1 MLFHH
6 FLLKRE
12 HKVIKAFSRESIKT
26 YHGSR
31 RPLSMQNKQPR
42 IGIFVCECGGNIG
55 DVVDV
60 KAVIDTVKN
69 WPDVAVAKFHKYLCS
84 KPAQE
89 IIADSIRK
97 DNLDRVVVASCTPR
111 MHLATFQSVLERA
124 GLNPFM
130 LEFVNIREQDSWI
143 LGPHPSAEATKKA
156 ISLIHGG
163 YERSRELEPLQTV
176 SEKGSREILIVGG
189 GIAGITAALELGY
202 LGYKV
207 HLVERK
213 PSIGGNMAKLTKV
226 FPTLD
231 CAQCILT
238 PRMAEV
244 GRNPNVALYSYAEV
258 QEVSG
263 RPGNYDVRVLMKPR
277 GVDLQKCR
285 NCGVCAKVCPV
296 IVSDEFNEGLAQRKA
311 AYQEFPQAVPSAY
324 TIDFQACTKCRKCE
338 QLCPAKAI
346 SIDDKGMTVDLHV
359 GGIIM
364 ATGYQLHD
372 AKRLETYGYGTYK
385 DVITMMQLERLVSA
399 TGPTGGYVKRADGK
413 DVKRMAM
420 LLCAGSRDKN
430 YIPYCSRICCMYALK
445 QAFVLKKMLGI
456 DVTVYYTDI
465 RATGKGYE
473 DLYWRDQ
480 EAGVSFIRGKVA
492 EVYRNASTDKLV
504 VVAEDSLSGELTND
518 EFDLVGLATPM
529 VPPSGLKELAD
540 KMKVATGEDGFIT
553 EKHPKLDPVDSLVTG
568 IYACGCAL
576 SPKDVRDTVSD
587 GLGAAAKAALFLKS
601 DYVTTSPE
609 KAFVLTDLCN
619 GCQACVPI
627 CPANAIGMQNGKAV
641 INPFMCTG
649 CGACIPVCPQEAIDF
664 KNATAKQV
672 LAQMRGVLTDKDS
685 GEVRI
690 LAFVDKNVG
699 YTGMDFLGLD
709 RAKYPENIRIVPV
722 PTTAILGKKLVLSA
736 FAYGADGVLVIEGS
750 EEIDEHF
757 TKKRMIDIGR
767 ELAQYGIEN
776 MRVRYSYVPLP
787 VYKKAAELFSMFTDR
802 IKKFGPLAEE
812 KRNSIRQKLQI

>member
-1 MLFHH
+1 ME
-6 FLLKRE
+6 K
-12 HKVIKAFSRESIKT
+12 KS
-26 YHGSR
+26 
-31 RPLSMQNKQPR
+31 PR

-60 KAVIDTVKN
+60 KSVVDTVKN
-69 WPDVAVAKFHKYLCS
+69 WPDVAVAKYHKYLCS

-89 IIADSIRK
+89 LILDSVKRE
-97 DNLDRVVVASCTPR
+97 NLDRVVVASCTPR
-111 MHLATFQSVLERA
+111 MHLATFQAVLERA

-130 LEFVNIREQDSWI
+130 LEFVNIREQDSWVH
-143 LGPHPSAEATKKA
+143 GPHPSAEATRKA
-156 ISLIHGG
+156 ISLIRGG
-163 YERSRELEPLQTV
+163 YERSQQLEALQTI

-244 GRNPNVALYSYAEV
+244 GRNPNVALYTYSEV

-263 RPGNYDVRVLMKPR
+263 RPGNYDVKVFMKPR

-285 NCGVCAKVCPV
+285 SCGVCAKVCPV
-296 IVSDEFNEGLAQRKA
+296 SCPDEFNEGLSQRKA
-311 AYQEFPQAVPSAY
+311 AYIEFPQAVPSAY
-324 TIDFQACTKCRKCE
+324 TIDFETCTKCGKCE

-346 SIDDKGMTVDLHV
+346 SLTDKGCTVDLHV

-364 ATGYQLHD
+364 ATGYQLYD
-372 AKRLETYGYGTYK
+372 AKKLETYGYGNYK
-385 DVITMMQLERLVSA
+385 DVITMMDLERFVSA
-399 TGPTGGYVKRADGK
+399 TGPTGGYVKRADGS
-413 DVKRMAM
+413 DVKKIGIV
-420 LLCAGSRDKN
+420 LCAGSRDKK

-456 DVTVYYTDI
+456 DVTIYYTDI

-473 DLYWRDQ
+473 DLYWRDE

-492 EVYRNASTDKLV
+492 EVYKDNKSGKLV
-504 VVAEDSLSGELTND
+504 AVAEDTITGETT
-518 EFDLVGLATPM
+518 EEQFDMIALATPM
-529 VPPSGLKELAD
+529 VPPAGLKELAE
-540 KMKVATGEDGFIT
+540 KMKVSIGEDGFIT

-568 IYACGCAL
+568 IFACGCAL

-587 GLGAAAKAALFLKS
+587 GLAASAKAALFLKS

-609 KAFVLTDLCN
+609 KAFVISDLCN
-619 GCQACVPI
+619 GCGACVPI
-627 CPANAIGMQNGKAV
+627 CPVKAISMQNGKAKV
-641 INPFMCTG
+641 DAFQCTG

-664 KNATAKQV
+664 KNATAKQIIAS
-672 LAQMRGVLTDKDS
+672 LRGVLEEKQS
-685 GEVRI
+685 GEVRVV
-690 LAFVDKNVG
+690 AFVDKNVG

-709 RAKYPENIRIVPV
+709 RTSYPENVRIIPV
-722 PTTAILGKKLVLSA
+722 PTTAILGLKHLLYA
-736 FAYGADGVLVIEGS
+736 FAYGADGVLVVEGTQ
-750 EEIDEHF
+750 EIDEKF
-757 TKKRMIDIGR
+757 TKKRMIDLGK
-767 ELAQYGIEN
+767 ELAKYGVEN

-802 IKKFGPLAEE
+802 IKKFGPLPEE
-812 KRNSIRQKLQI
+812 KRIAIREKLSA

>member
-1 MLFHH
+1 ME
-6 FLLKRE
+6 K
-12 HKVIKAFSRESIKT
+12 KS
-26 YHGSR
+26 
-31 RPLSMQNKQPR
+31 PR

-60 KAVIDTVKN
+60 KAVVDTVKN
-69 WPDVAVAKFHKYLCS
+69 WPDVATAKYHKYLCS

-89 IIADSIRK
+89 MILDAVK
-97 DNLDRVVVASCTPR
+97 KENLDRVVVASCTPR
-111 MHLATFQSVLERA
+111 MHLGTFQAVMERS

-130 LEFVNIREQDSWI
+130 LEFVNVREQDAWVH
-143 LGPHPSAEATKKA
+143 GPHSSLEATKKA
-156 ISLIHGG
+156 VSLIKGG
-163 YERSRELEPLQTV
+163 YERSRELEPLQTI
-176 SEKGSREILIVGG
+176 SEKGSREILIIGG

-244 GRNPNVALYSYAEV
+244 GRNPNVTLYTYGEV

-263 RPGNYDVRVLMKPR
+263 RPGNYDVKVFMKPR
-277 GVDLQKCR
+277 GVDVQKCR

-296 IVSDEFNEGLAQRKA
+296 SVSDEFNEGLSQRKA
-311 AYQEFPQAVPSAY
+311 AYIEFPQAVPSAY
-324 TIDFQACTKCRKCE
+324 VIDFKSCTKCEKCE
-338 QLCPAKAI
+338 KLCPAKAI
-346 SIDDKGMTVDLHV
+346 TLADQGSTVDLHV

-364 ATGYQLHD
+364 ATGYQLYD
-372 AKRLETYGYGTYK
+372 AKKLETFGYSTYK
-385 DVITMMQLERLVSA
+385 DVITMMDLERFVSA
-399 TGPTGGYVKRADGK
+399 TGPTSGYVKRADGT
-413 DVKRMAM
+413 DVKKMAIV
-420 LLCAGSRDKN
+420 LCAGSRDKN
-430 YIPYCSRICCMYALK
+430 YISYCSRICCMYALK

-456 DVTVYYTDI
+456 DVAIYYTDI

-480 EAGVSFIRGKVA
+480 EAGVTFIRGKIA
-492 EVYRNASTDKLV
+492 EVYKDNKTGKLV
-504 VVAEDSLSGELTND
+504 AVAEDTISGELTED
-518 EFDLVGLATPM
+518 QYDMIALATPM
-529 VPPSGLKELAD
+529 VSPEGLKELAD
-540 KMKVATGEDGFIT
+540 KMKVSIGEDGFIT
-553 EKHPKLDPVDSLVTG
+553 EKHPKLDPVDSLTTG
-568 IYACGCAL
+568 IFACGCAL

-587 GLGAAAKAALFLKS
+587 GLGASAKAALFLKS

-609 KAFVLTDLCN
+609 KAYVIADLCN
-619 GCQACVPI
+619 GCNACVPI
-627 CPANAIGMQNGKAV
+627 CPTKAITMQDGKAK
-641 INPFMCTG
+641 IDPFQCTG

-664 KNATAKQV
+664 KNATTKQV
-672 LAQMRGVLTDKDS
+672 IASIRGVLAEKS
-685 GEVRI
+685 PGEIRI
-690 LAFVDKNVG
+690 VAFVDKNVG

-709 RAKYPENIRIVPV
+709 RTNYPENVRIVSV
-722 PTTAILGKKLVLSA
+722 PTTAILGLKHLLYA
-736 FAYGADGVLVIEGS
+736 FAYGADGVLVIEGIQ
-750 EEIDEHF
+750 EIDEKF
-757 TKKRMIDIGR
+757 TKKRMIDLGR
-767 ELAQYGIEN
+767 ELAKYGVEN

-812 KRNSIRQKLQI
+812 KRNAMKQKLSI

>member
-1 MLFHH
+1 ME
-6 FLLKRE
+6 K
-12 HKVIKAFSRESIKT
+12 KS
-26 YHGSR
+26 
-31 RPLSMQNKQPR
+31 PR

-60 KAVIDTVKN
+60 KSVVDTVKS
-69 WPDVAVAKFHKYLCS
+69 WPDVAVAKYHKYLCS

-89 IIADSIRK
+89 LILDSVK
-97 DNLDRVVVASCTPR
+97 KENLDRVVVASCTPR
-111 MHLATFQSVLERA
+111 MHLATFQAVLERA

-130 LEFVNIREQDSWI
+130 LEFVNIREQDSWVH
-143 LGPHPSAEATKKA
+143 GPHPSAEATRKA
-156 ISLIHGG
+156 ISLIRGG
-163 YERSRELEPLQTV
+163 YERSQQLEALQTI

-244 GRNPNVALYSYAEV
+244 GRNPNVALYTYSEV

-263 RPGNYDVRVLMKPR
+263 RPGNYDVKVFMKPR

-285 NCGVCAKVCPV
+285 SCGVCAKVCPV
-296 IVSDEFNEGLAQRKA
+296 FCPDEFNEGLSQRKA
-311 AYQEFPQAVPSAY
+311 AYVEFPQAVPSAY
-324 TIDFQACTKCRKCE
+324 TIDFETCTKCGKCE
-338 QLCPAKAI
+338 QLCPAKAV
-346 SIDDKGMTVDLHV
+346 SLTDKGCTVDLHV

-364 ATGYQLHD
+364 ATGYQLYD
-372 AKRLETYGYGTYK
+372 AKKLETYGYGNYK
-385 DVITMMQLERLVSA
+385 DVITMMDLERLVSA
-399 TGPTGGYVKRADGK
+399 TGPTGGYVKRADGS
-413 DVKRMAM
+413 DVKKIGIV
-420 LLCAGSRDKN
+420 LCAGSRDKN

-456 DVTVYYTDI
+456 DVTIYYTDI

-473 DLYWRDQ
+473 DLYWRDE

-492 EVYRNASTDKLV
+492 EVYKDNKSGKLV
-504 VVAEDSLSGELTND
+504 ALAEDTITGETT
-518 EFDLVGLATPM
+518 EEQFDMIALATPM
-529 VPPSGLKELAD
+529 VPPAGLKELAE
-540 KMKVATGEDGFIT
+540 KMKVSIGEDGFIT

-568 IYACGCAL
+568 IFACGCAL

-587 GLGAAAKAALFLKS
+587 GLGASAKAALFLKS

-609 KAFVLTDLCN
+609 KAFVISDLCN
-619 GCQACVPI
+619 GCGVCVPI
-627 CPANAIGMQNGKAV
+627 CPVNAISMQNGKAKV
-641 INPFMCTG
+641 DAFQCTG

-664 KNATAKQV
+664 KNATAKQIIAS
-672 LAQMRGVLTDKDS
+672 LRGVLEEKQP
-685 GEVRI
+685 GEVRVV
-690 LAFVDKNVG
+690 AFADKNVG

-709 RAKYPENIRIVPV
+709 RTNYPENVRIIPV
-722 PTTAILGKKLVLSA
+722 PTTAILGLKHLLYA
-736 FAYGADGVLVIEGS
+736 FAYGADGVLVVEGTQ
-750 EEIDEHF
+750 EIDEKF
-757 TKKRMIDIGR
+757 TKKRMIDLGK
-767 ELAQYGIEN
+767 ELAKYGVEN

-802 IKKFGPLAEE
+802 IKKFGPLTEE
-812 KRNSIRQKLQI
+812 KRNAIKKKLSA

>member
-1 MLFHH
+1 ME
-6 FLLKRE
+6 K
-12 HKVIKAFSRESIKT
+12 
-26 YHGSR
+26 
-31 RPLSMQNKQPR
+31 KQPR

-55 DVVDV
+55 EVVDV
-60 KAVIDTVKN
+60 KSVVETIKK
-69 WPDVAVAKFHKYLCS
+69 WQDVTVAKFHKYLCS

-89 IIADSIRK
+89 MIADAIKKES
-97 DNLDRVVVASCTPR
+97 LDRVVVASCTPR
-111 MHLATFQSVLERA
+111 MHLATFQSVLERN

-156 ISLIHGG
+156 ISLIRGG

-244 GRNPNVALYSYAEV
+244 GRNPNVSLYTYAEV

-263 RPGNYDVRVLMKPR
+263 RPGNYDVKVRMKPR
-277 GVDLQKCR
+277 GVDVQKCR
-285 NCGVCAKVCPV
+285 SCGVCTKVCPV
-296 IVSDEFNEGLAQRKA
+296 TVPDEFNEGLSNRKA
-311 AYQEFPQAVPSAY
+311 AYVEFPQAVPSAY
-324 TIDFQACTKCRKCE
+324 VIDFKSCTKCLKCE

-346 SIDDKGMTVDLHV
+346 SIADQGSTIDLHV
-359 GGIIM
+359 GGIII
-364 ATGYQLHD
+364 ATGYQLYD
-372 AKRLETYGYGTYK
+372 ARNLTTYGYGTYK
-385 DVITMMQLERLVSA
+385 DVITMMDLERMVSA
-399 TGPTGGYVKRADGK
+399 TGPTSGYVKRADGSG
-413 DVKRMAM
+413 VKRMAI

-430 YIPYCSRICCMYALK
+430 YISYCSRICCMYSLK

-456 DVTVYYTDI
+456 DVTIYYTDI

-492 EVYRNASTDKLV
+492 EVYKNSKTGKLV
-504 VVAEDSLSGELTND
+504 VVAEDTLTGNMTEE

-529 VPPSGLKELAD
+529 IPPSESKELAE
-540 KMKVATGEDGFIT
+540 KMRVATGEDGFIT
-553 EKHPKLDPVDSLVTG
+553 ERHPKLDPVDSLVTG
-568 IYACGCAL
+568 IFACGCAL

-587 GLGAAAKAALFLKS
+587 GLGASAKAALFLKS

-609 KAFVLTDLCN
+609 KAYVITDLCN
-619 GCQACVPI
+619 GCKACVPI
-627 CPANAIGMQNGKAV
+627 CPTNAINMPGEKAK
-641 INPFMCTG
+641 IDPFQCSG
-649 CGACIPVCPQEAIDF
+649 CGACIPVCPQEAIDLRNSTM
-664 KNATAKQV
+664 KQLNAQ
-672 LAQMRGVLTDKDS
+672 LRGVLADKEA
-685 GEVRI
+685 GEVRVV
-690 LAFVDKNVG
+690 AFVDKNVG

-709 RAKYPENIRIVPV
+709 RTSYPENIRIVPV
-722 PTTAILGKKLVLSA
+722 PTTALLGKKLLLSA
-736 FAYGADGVLVIEGS
+736 FAYGADGILVIEGTQ
-750 EEIDEHF
+750 EIDEKF
-757 TKKRMIDIGR
+757 TKKRMIDMGR

-776 MRVRYSYVPLP
+776 MRMRYSYVPLP

-802 IKKFGPLAEE
+802 IKKFGPLQEE
-812 KRNSIRQKLQI
+812 KRNAIKQKLG

>member
-1 MLFHH
+1 ME
-6 FLLKRE
+6 K
-12 HKVIKAFSRESIKT
+12 KS
-26 YHGSR
+26 
-31 RPLSMQNKQPR
+31 PR

-60 KAVIDTVKN
+60 KSVVETVKN
-69 WPDVAVAKFHKYLCS
+69 WPDVAAAKYHKYLCS

-89 IIADSIRK
+89 MILDSVKK

-111 MHLATFQSVLERA
+111 MHLGTFQAVMERS

-130 LEFVNIREQDSWI
+130 LEFVNIREQDSWVH
-143 LGPHPSAEATKKA
+143 GPHASPEATKKA
-156 ISLIHGG
+156 ISLIKGG
-163 YERSRELEPLQTV
+163 YERSRELEPLQTI

-244 GRNPNVALYSYAEV
+244 GRNPNVNLYTYGEV
-258 QEVSG
+258 QELSG
-263 RPGNYDVRVLMKPR
+263 RPGNYDVKISMKPR
-277 GVDLQKCR
+277 GVDIQKCR

-296 IVSDEFNEGLAQRKA
+296 SVPDEFNEGLAQRKA
-311 AYQEFPQAVPSAY
+311 AYIEFPQAVPSAY
-324 TIDFQACTKCRKCE
+324 VIDFKSCTKCGKCE
-338 QLCPAKAI
+338 KLCPAKAI
-346 SIDDKGMTVDLHV
+346 TLADQGSTIDLHV

-364 ATGYQLHD
+364 ATGYQLYD
-372 AKRLETYGYGTYK
+372 AKKLETFGYGTYK
-385 DVITMMQLERLVSA
+385 DVITMMDLERFISA
-399 TGPTGGYVKRADGK
+399 TGPTGGYIKRADGT
-413 DVKRMAM
+413 DVKKAAIV
-420 LLCAGSRDKN
+420 LCAGSRDKN

-445 QAFVLKKMLGI
+445 QAFILKKMLGI
-456 DVTVYYTDI
+456 DVTIYYTDI

-480 EAGVSFIRGKVA
+480 EAGVTFVRGKIA
-492 EVYRNASTDKLV
+492 EVYKDSKTGKLV
-504 VVAEDSLSGELTND
+504 AVAEDTISSELTED
-518 EFDLVGLATPM
+518 QFDMIALATPM
-529 VPPSGLKELAD
+529 VAPEGLKELAE
-540 KMKVATGEDGFIT
+540 KMKVSIGEDGFIT
-553 EKHPKLDPVDSLVTG
+553 EKHPKLDPVDSLTAG
-568 IYACGCAL
+568 IYACGCAI

-587 GLGAAAKAALFLKS
+587 GLAASAKAALFLKS

-609 KAFVLTDLCN
+609 KAFVITDLCN
-619 GCQACVPI
+619 GCAGCVPI
-627 CPANAIGMQNGKAV
+627 CPTKAITMQDGKAK
-641 INPFMCTG
+641 IDPFQCTG

-664 KNATAKQV
+664 KNATTKQV
-672 LAQMRGVLTDKDS
+672 IATLRGVLAEKQP
-685 GEVRI
+685 GEVRV

-709 RAKYPENIRIVPV
+709 RTNYPENIRIVTV
-722 PTTAILGKKLVLSA
+722 PTTAILGLKHLLYA
-736 FAYGADGVLVIEGS
+736 FAYGADGVLVIEGTQ
-750 EEIDEHF
+750 EIDEKF
-757 TKKRMIDIGR
+757 TKKRLIDLGR
-767 ELAQYGIEN
+767 ELAKYGIEN

-787 VYKKAAELFSMFTDR
+787 VYKKAAELFAMFTDR
-802 IKKFGPLAEE
+802 IKKFGPLAED
-812 KRNSIRQKLQI
+812 KRNAIKQKLSV

>member
-1 MLFHH
+1 ME
-6 FLLKRE
+6 K
-12 HKVIKAFSRESIKT
+12 KPPK
-26 YHGSR
+26 
-31 RPLSMQNKQPR
+31 

-60 KAVIDTVKN
+60 KSVVDTVKS
-69 WPDVAVAKFHKYLCS
+69 WEGVASAKYHKYLCS

-89 IIADSIRK
+89 MILDAVK
-97 DNLDRVVVASCTPR
+97 KENLDRVVVASCTPR

-130 LEFVNIREQDSWI
+130 LEFVNIREEDSWVH
-143 LGPHPSAEATKKA
+143 GPHASPEATKKA
-156 ISLIHGG
+156 VSLIRGG
-163 YERSRELEPLQTV
+163 YERVKELEPLQPV
-176 SEKGSREILIVGG
+176 SEKGSREILIIGG

-207 HLVERK
+207 HLVEQK

-244 GRNPNVALYSYAEV
+244 GRNPNVSLYTYAEV
-258 QEVSG
+258 KEVSG
-263 RPGNYDVRVLMKPR
+263 RPGNYDVKVFMKPR
-277 GVDLQKCR
+277 GVDVQKCR
-285 NCGVCAKVCPV
+285 SCGVCAKVCPV
-296 IVSDEFNEGLAQRKA
+296 SVPDEFNEGLSQRKA
-311 AYQEFPQAVPSAY
+311 AYIEFPQAVPSSY
-324 TIDFQACTKCRKCE
+324 TIDFKACTKCGKCE

-346 SIDDKGMTVDLHV
+346 SLADQGCTVDLHV
-359 GGIIM
+359 GGIIA
-364 ATGYQLHD
+364 ATGYELYD
-372 AKRLETYGYGTYK
+372 AKKLETYGYGTYK

-399 TGPTGGYVKRADGK
+399 TGPTGGYVKRADGT
-413 DVKRMAM
+413 DVKRMAIV
-420 LLCAGSRDKN
+420 LCAGSRDKN

-456 DVTVYYTDI
+456 DVAIYYTDI

-473 DLYWRDQ
+473 DLYWRDE
-480 EAGVSFIRGKVA
+480 EAGVTFVRGKVA
-492 EVYRNASTDKLV
+492 EVYRNNKTGKLV
-504 VVAEDSLSGELTND
+504 AVAEDTISGEMTEQ
-518 EFDLVGLATPM
+518 EFDMVALATPM
-529 VPPSGLKELAD
+529 VSPASLKELAD
-540 KMKVATGEDGFIT
+540 KMRVPIGEDGFVT

-568 IYACGCAL
+568 IFACGCAL

-587 GLGAAAKAALFLKS
+587 GLGASAKAALFLKS

-609 KAFVLTDLCN
+609 KAFVIADLCN

-627 CPANAIGMQNGKAV
+627 CPTNAISIQEGKAK
-641 INPFMCTG
+641 IDPFQCNG

-664 KNATAKQV
+664 RNSTSKQIV
-672 LAQMRGVLTDKDS
+672 ASLRGVLAEKQA
-685 GEVRI
+685 GEVRVV
-690 LAFVDKNVG
+690 AFVDKNVG

-709 RAKYPENIRIVPV
+709 RTNYPENIRIVPV
-722 PTTAILGKKLVLSA
+722 PTTAILGLKHLLSA
-736 FAYGADGVLVIEGS
+736 FAFGADGVLVIEGGQ
-750 EEIDEHF
+750 EIDERF
-757 TKKRMIDIGR
+757 TKKRMVDMGR
-767 ELAQYGIEN
+767 ELAKYGIEN

-812 KRNSIRQKLQI
+812 KRTAIKQKMQI